1 MVISFDRTVGLK
13 KRLSLVFR
21 RNQHLL
27 SIIYIYLSCSILWVA
42 WVVVLFLLLFL
53 YPHILVCKWRLSLW
67 DLQILPCNNDT
78 IVQAHR

>member
-1 MVISFDRTVGLK
+1 M
-13 KRLSLVFR
+13 FR

-27 SIIYIYLSCSILWVA
+27 SIIYINPFCSIFWVA

-67 DLQILPCNNDT
+67 ILQILPCNNDT
-78 IVQAHR
+78 VAAKQDGKLSFGVDAGT